1 MTRRLSR
8 RRFLGAGLASA
19 GLIAL
24 QACGGGRSSG
34 GASVEFIT
42 ADAADPLTPTPT
54 TGPPPTPTPGPAA
67 RNPDCADTFS
77 FVNKQRYFPEGCV
90 PPDLTEIDHALID
103 PALEPWNFPQYM
115 RGDAYVALVNL
126 LRAAAEAQQTM
137 VVVSAYRS
145 YEEQAL
151 VYQGYVESVGQE
163 QADRQSAKPGH
174 SEHQLGT
181 TVDLSV
187 LNVPLDEFGATTQA
201 TWLAANAAD
210 YGFVISYP
218 SVAAEAETGYMYEP
232 WHIRWIGK
240 EAAQRVKASGL
251 TLTRYFQL
259 NHPLPADGAAS
270 GPAIPAGG

>member
-8 RRFLGAGLASA
+8 RRFLGAGLAGA

-24 QACGGGRSSG
+24 QACGGGGSSS
-34 GASVEFIT
+34 GASVRFVT
-42 ADAADPLTPTPT
+42 ASAGNPLTPTPT
-54 TGPPPTPTPGPAA
+54 LGPRPTPTPGPAA
-67 RNPDCADTFS
+67 RDPACEDTFS
-77 FVNKQRYFPEGCV
+77 FVNKQRYLPEGCV
-90 PPDLTEIDHALID
+90 PPDLTQIDPLLID
-103 PALEPWNFPQYM
+103 PLLDPFNVPQYM
-115 RGDAYVALVNL
+115 RGDAYVALINL

-163 QADRQSAKPGH
+163 QADRQSARPGH

-187 LNVPLDEFGATTQA
+187 VNVLLDEFGATTQA
-201 TWLAANAAD
+201 AWLAENAAD
-210 YGFVISYP
+210 FGFVISYP

-232 WHIRWIGK
+232 WHIRWIGE
-240 EAAQRVKASGL
+240 EAARMVKASGL
-251 TLTRYFQL
+251 TLTGYFQR
-259 NHPLPADGAAS
+259 NRPLPADDSPS